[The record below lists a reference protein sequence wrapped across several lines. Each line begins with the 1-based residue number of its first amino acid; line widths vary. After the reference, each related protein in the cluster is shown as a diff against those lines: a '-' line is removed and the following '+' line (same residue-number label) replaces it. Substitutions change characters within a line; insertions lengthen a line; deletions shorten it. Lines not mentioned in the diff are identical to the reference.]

1 MTKSTVIIFISFF
14 AVLFRLEKKVS
25 ESFAANIADA
35 GIENENCLKHVIF
48 FFLELFPSYY
58 RRNDICRLI
67 PFHLQVHRVQSNRL
81 YPPSNCVVQ
90 LR

>member
-25 ESFAANIADA
+25 ESFPANITGA
-35 GIENENCLKHVIF
+35 GIESCLKHVIF
-48 FFLELFPSYY
+48 FFLELFPSCY

-67 PFHLQVHRVQSNRL
+67 PFHLQVHRVQFNRL
-81 YPPSNCVVQ
+81 YPSSNCVVQ